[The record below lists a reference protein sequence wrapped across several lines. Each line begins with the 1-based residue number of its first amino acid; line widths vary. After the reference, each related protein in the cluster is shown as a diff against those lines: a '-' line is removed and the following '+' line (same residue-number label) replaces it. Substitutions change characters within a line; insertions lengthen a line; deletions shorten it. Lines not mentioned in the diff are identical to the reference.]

1 MPTFQRPPFLIPI
14 LRRPRP
20 GAPLGDP
27 FTDPAVAVPPAQ
39 PATARADTAADALPD
54 AIPAPLVPG
63 HPLSGERF
71 LTVRAVAA
79 LLRCSEKTVR
89 RRLKDGRLRA
99 VPLGGRLV
107 RIAAAELARLEGA
120 ETTGKEAVESRGGLS
135 VVKTSLSQSQ
145 T

>member
-1 MPTFQRPPFLIPI
+1 MRIPFQRPPFLIPI

-27 FTDPAVAVPPAQ
+27 FTDPAAAVPPAQ

-54 AIPAPLVPG
+54 TLVPG
-63 HPLSGERF
+63 HPLPDARF

-107 RIAAAELARLEGA
+107 RIAAAELARLEGV
-120 ETTGKEAVESRGGLS
+120 ETTGEEAVESRATPS
-135 VVKTSLSQSQ
+135 VMTTPLSQR
-145 T
+145 